1 MDFIEKLYHNDI
13 SGTDIGELR
22 LFLCGKRT
30 DAPNHRFGPAA
41 RDNFWLIYL
50 RDGAGVLEVG
60 RHSCRI
66 GKGDIFVVY
75 PNRRTY
81 YRADN
86 GSVWTLYWLS
96 LAAPLIEEVL
106 PLLGISEDSP
116 VKSVDD
122 RVSIEETFELL
133 LEQFE
138 LETPEA
144 KLRCQSLVYKLLSF
158 LTVSGQTAKPRDYID
173 EAILYITSNF
183 DRRFSVGELAAGL
196 NIDKSYFCRLF
207 KQRQG
212 LTPTEWLTEYRLKKA
227 VSLLQNTDLRIKE
240 IALSVG
246 FDDQLYFTRR
256 FKRRFGTSPT
266 AFRERMEN
274 HMIN

>member
-1 MDFIEKLYHNDI
+1 M
-13 SGTDIGELR
+13 
-22 LFLCGKRT
+22 
-30 DAPNHRFGPAA
+30 
-41 RDNFWLIYL
+41 
-50 RDGAGVLEVG
+50 
-60 RHSCRI
+60 
-66 GKGDIFVVY
+66 
-75 PNRRTY
+75 
-81 YRADN
+81 
-86 GSVWTLYWLS
+86 
-96 LAAPLIEEVL
+96 
-106 PLLGISEDSP
+106 
-116 VKSVDD
+116 
-122 RVSIEETFELL
+122 
-133 LEQFE
+133 
-138 LETPEA
+138 
-144 KLRCQSLVYKLLSF
+144 
-158 LTVSGQTAKPRDYID
+158 
-173 EAILYITSNF
+173 TSNF

-274 HMIN
+274 YMIN